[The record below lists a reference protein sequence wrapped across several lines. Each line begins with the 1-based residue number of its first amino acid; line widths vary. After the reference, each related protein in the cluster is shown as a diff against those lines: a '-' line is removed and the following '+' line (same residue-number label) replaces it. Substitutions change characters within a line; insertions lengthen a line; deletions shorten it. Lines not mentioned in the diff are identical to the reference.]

1 MIANITHLCYKVCY
15 FSRTEK
21 TKPPCK
27 RRYKA
32 ICKGSSF
39 GGEGGIRT
47 TNLRLL
53 QICRF
58 VSIPHHIAF
67 CCGLN
72 FCIFFFYF
80 CFFWKKCVIKCVIFL
95 PPYPGG
101 CYHRRRYRDYCFHIN
116 TLCCSRPS
124 AIYKL
129 FYHSFPEF
137 CRNIIN
143 SLFTFYN

>member
-1 MIANITHLCYKVCY
+1 MIAEITHLCYKVCY

-27 RRYKA
+27 RRYRA

-53 QICRF
+53 RICHF
-58 VSIPHHIAF
+58 VPISHHIAV
-67 CCGLN
+67 CCGFD
-72 FCIFFFYF
+72 FCIFSFTFAFFE
-80 CFFWKKCVIKCVIFL
+80 KKCVIKCVIFL
-95 PPYPGG
+95 PPYPRGS
-101 CYHRRRYRDYCFHIN
+101 YHCHRYRDYGFHVN
-116 TLCCSRPS
+116 TLCGSNPP
-124 AIYKL
+124 AIYKF
-129 FYHSFPEF
+129 FYHSFLEF